1 MNIKKNT
8 NTNTTNQ
15 SSLSENENKRKTKN
29 INIFKLAASLKVTV
43 VCLVILTV
51 LVVWGTVYQ
60 AEHGLY
66 QAQQKFFHSWV
77 FWIGGFIPFPG
88 TVLVMFVLFFNL
100 VAALFFRIGFRVN
113 KIGNIITHLGILI
126 LLVGGFLTFYFSE
139 ESSLMLREGEGSDM
153 SSSRH
158 LWELAVWEAKAGD
171 RDIYAIDT
179 AGFRSGETIHF
190 HNLNLELK
198 IKEYYPNCNAYTAN
212 ISSSGSDSHP
222 VLNSSGIQL
231 LKETPP
237 SGELAENIA
246 GGVFIVNPESR
257 INQSLLLYG
266 QDNAPTRVTV
276 DGRNFF
282 FSIKRKTIP
291 LPLYINLQD
300 FAVKYYP
307 NSTIPKSYESRV
319 SIRAEQGL
327 EREVVISMNKPLRFK
342 NYAFFQSSYHIA
354 PDGTEYTIL
363 AVVKNA
369 GRLLPYYSSITI
381 FLGMLI
387 HFLLMLFKRRKK
399 KKTA

>member
-1 MNIKKNT
+1 MDIKTNT

-15 SSLSENENKRKTKN
+15 STSVKKNKRKTKH

-77 FWIGGFIPFPG
+77 SWIGGFIPFPG

-100 VAALFFRIGFRVN
+100 VAALFFRIGLRVA

-158 LWELAVWEAKAGD
+158 LWELAVWEARAGD

-179 AGFRSGETIHF
+179 AGFRPGETIRF
-190 HNLNLELK
+190 HDMDLELK
-198 IKEYYPNCNAYTAN
+198 IKEYYANCNAYTAN
-212 ISSSGSDSHP
+212 VSSPGPDSQP

-231 LKETPP
+231 LKEKPL
-237 SGELAENIA
+237 SGELSENIS
-246 GGVFIVNPESR
+246 GGVFIVNPGSR
-257 INQSLLLYG
+257 TNRPLLLYG

-276 DGRNFF
+276 ENRNFF

-300 FAVKYYP
+300 FTVKYYP
-307 NSTIPKSYESRV
+307 NSTIPKSFESRV

-387 HFLLMLFKRRKK
+387 HFILMLFKRRKK
-399 KKTA
+399 KKAA